1 MSVFIIIEMCL
12 NCDKCVTIWCI
23 NIHMIDIIS
32 ILILLS
38 LPFGIVG
45 WYILLNDPT
54 DNRSMWK
61 KFHSLMKAGR
71 LNKVVKKIT

>member
-1 MSVFIIIEMCL
+1 MCP
-12 NCDKCVTIWCI
+12 NCDKCVPIACL
-23 NIHMIDIIS
+23 NISMIDIIS

-54 DNRSMWK
+54 DNRSMWE

>member
-1 MSVFIIIEMCL
+1 
-12 NCDKCVTIWCI
+12 
-23 NIHMIDIIS
+23 MIDIIS

-45 WYILLNDPT
+45 WYLLLSDPT
-54 DNRSMWK
+54 DNRSIWK
-61 KFHSLMKAGR
+61 KFHSLMKSGR